1 MKNLILSFAFI
12 LVSITSF
19 AQKKSEVGTIVT
31 NSGTAIKEG
40 VTAVHQ
46 DIKEAVPTLYN
57 DAKTVISQLAA
68 AMKVGAEHVYYVLVK
83 QQIVN
88 SITHLICYI
97 ALLVGIYFSFKA
109 LSAGTARIRE
119 HNAANTGYYSQR
131 SIADDTTGMIGL
143 ILGILFSVAF
153 VIAFFNTIGQ
163 TVTGFVNPEYG
174 AITHIIDL
182 INQARQ

>member
-19 AQKKSEVGTIVT
+19 AQEKKSEVGTIVT
-31 NSGTAIKEG
+31 NTGTAIKEG

-57 DAKTVISQLAA
+57 DAKTVISQLAS

-88 SITHLICYI
+88 SITYLISYI
-97 ALLVGIYFSFKA
+97 IVILIMRFLYIKLREGNKKFDEYKA
-109 LSAGTARIRE
+109 SSKAS
-119 HNAANTGYYSQR
+119 YYDSR
-131 SIADDTTGMIGL
+131 SDQSYIVAPFIGL
-143 ILGILFSVAF
+143 VATLVVATILVCSTLRE
-153 VIAFFNTIGQ
+153 